1 MKALKYLLVAAAS
14 IAALIV
20 LAVVILVAT
29 FDPNK
34 YKLQL
39 AAAVLDKTGRTLAI
53 EGNLG
58 LSVFPSIGIASGKMS
73 LSERN
78 SGKIF
83 ARFDEAR
90 LSLALIPLLSRQVV
104 VDRIVISG
112 LAVDLVKH
120 ADGRTNFDDLLG
132 APGRAPARRSKEE
145 PGRTEAVQL
154 DIAGID
160 VRSSAVSWRDESSG
174 GEFKATIDQ
183 FKTGRIASGVPG
195 ELSLSAR
202 VESSKPPVKSRI
214 KLSSA
219 YRFDLDKRKISLTR
233 LDLTVSDEGA
243 GASAPP
249 ISLKGDLE
257 VDLAPQSIRFDL
269 ALDRLDL
276 DAYLGS
282 APAAKPAAGP
292 SRGAGADTPIDLSA
306 LKGLNLNGTLN
317 IGHLIASK
325 VKLENLKLG
334 VKAAAGRV
342 NVNPLEA
349 NLYEGKLAGSASIDA
364 NANRVALKSQL
375 GGVAIGP
382 LLHDALDNDLLEGR
396 GDVALDVQTG
406 GQTVGAMKRALAGS
420 ARLTLQNGAIKGINL
435 SEAVRKVRALTGSA
449 SAEEPTAGG
458 AERTDFTD
466 LSASFLIKDGV
477 AHNDDLSAK
486 SPLLRLS
493 GSGNIDIGGG
503 SIDYLAKPSIV
514 QSSAGQGGKDSAEL
528 RGVTVPVRITGPLG
542 APRFRI
548 DLSGAAGEAAKQKVE
563 EKLRDRVQDRL
574 KSLLK
579 R

>member
-1 MKALKYLLVAAAS
+1 
-14 IAALIV
+14 
-20 LAVVILVAT
+20 
-29 FDPNK
+29 
-34 YKLQL
+34 
-39 AAAVLDKTGRTLAI
+39 
-53 EGNLG
+53 
-58 LSVFPSIGIASGKMS
+58 
-73 LSERN
+73 
-78 SGKIF
+78 
-83 ARFDEAR
+83 
-90 LSLALIPLLSRQVV
+90 
-104 VDRIVISG
+104 
-112 LAVDLVKH
+112 
-120 ADGRTNFDDLLG
+120 
-132 APGRAPARRSKEE
+132 
-145 PGRTEAVQL
+145 
-154 DIAGID
+154 
-160 VRSSAVSWRDESSG
+160 
-174 GEFKATIDQ
+174 
-183 FKTGRIASGVPG
+183 
-195 ELSLSAR
+195 
-202 VESSKPPVKSRI
+202 
-214 KLSSA
+214 
-219 YRFDLDKRKISLTR
+219 
-233 LDLTVSDEGA
+233 
-243 GASAPP
+243 
-249 ISLKGDLE
+249 
-257 VDLAPQSIRFDL
+257 
-269 ALDRLDL
+269 
-276 DAYLGS
+276 
-282 APAAKPAAGP
+282 
-292 SRGAGADTPIDLSA
+292 
-306 LKGLNLNGTLN
+306 
-317 IGHLIASK
+317 

-435 SEAVRKVRALTGSA
+435 SEAVRKVRALSGSA

>member
-1 MKALKYLLVAAAS
+1 MKALKYLLIAAAG

-20 LAVVILVAT
+20 LALVVLVAT

-53 EGNLG
+53 QGNLG

-83 ARFDEAR
+83 ARFDEAK
-90 LSLALIPLLSRQVV
+90 LSLALIPLLSRQIV

-112 LAVDLVKH
+112 LVVDLVKH
-120 ADGRTNFDDLLG
+120 TDGKTNFDDLLG
-132 APGRAPARRSKEE
+132 APGRAPAGRPKEE
-145 PGRTEAVQL
+145 AGRPEAVHL

-160 VRSSAVSWRDESSG
+160 IRSSAVSWRDESSG
-174 GEFKATIDQ
+174 SQFKATIDE
-183 FKTGRIASGVPG
+183 FRTGHIASGVPG

-202 VESSKPPVKSRI
+202 VEGSKPPVKSRI
-214 KLSSA
+214 KLSST
-219 YRFDLDKRKISLTR
+219 YRFDLDKKKVSLTR

-249 ISLKGDLE
+249 ISLKGDVE
-257 VDLAPQSIRFDL
+257 MDLAPQSIRFDV

-282 APAAKPAAGP
+282 APGAKPTAGP
-292 SRGAGADTPIDLSA
+292 SRGAGTDTPIDLSA
-306 LKGLNLNGTLN
+306 LKGLNLNGALK
-317 IGHLIASK
+317 IGDLIASK

-349 NLYEGKLAGSASIDA
+349 DLYQGKLAGSASIDA
-364 NANRVALKSQL
+364 NTNRVALKSRL

-406 GQTVGAMKRALAGS
+406 GHTVGAMKKALAGS
-420 ARLTLQNGAIKGINL
+420 ARLNVQNGAIKGINL
-435 SEAVRKVRALTGSA
+435 SEAIRKVRALRGSA
-449 SAEEPTAGG
+449 PAEAPKAGG
-458 AERTDFTD
+458 AERTDFTE
-466 LSASFLIKDGV
+466 LSASFVIKDGV

-486 SPLLRLS
+486 SPLLRLT

-503 SIDYLAKPSIV
+503 SIDYLAKPSFV
-514 QSSAGQGGKDSAEL
+514 ESSAGQGGKDSAEL
-528 RGVTVPVRITGPLG
+528 RGVTVPVQITGPLE

-548 DLSGAAGEAAKQKVE
+548 DLRGPAGEAAKHKIE
-563 EKLRDRVQDRL
+563 EKLKDRVQDRL
-574 KSLLK
+574 KDLLK

>member
-120 ADGRTNFDDLLG
+120 ADGKTNFDDLLG

-160 VRSSAVSWRDESSG
+160 IRSSAVSWRDESSG

-195 ELSLSAR
+195 ELSLSAT

-282 APAAKPAAGP
+282 APAPRSIFP
-292 SRGAGADTPIDLSA
+292 R
-306 LKGLNLNGTLN
+306 
-317 IGHLIASK
+317 SK
-325 VKLENLKLG
+325 
-334 VKAAAGRV
+334 
-342 NVNPLEA
+342 
-349 NLYEGKLAGSASIDA
+349 D
-364 NANRVALKSQL
+364 
-375 GGVAIGP
+375 
-382 LLHDALDNDLLEGR
+382 
-396 GDVALDVQTG
+396 
-406 GQTVGAMKRALAGS
+406 
-420 ARLTLQNGAIKGINL
+420 
-435 SEAVRKVRALTGSA
+435 
-449 SAEEPTAGG
+449 
-458 AERTDFTD
+458 
-466 LSASFLIKDGV
+466 
-477 AHNDDLSAK
+477 
-486 SPLLRLS
+486 
-493 GSGNIDIGGG
+493 
-503 SIDYLAKPSIV
+503 
-514 QSSAGQGGKDSAEL
+514 
-528 RGVTVPVRITGPLG
+528 
-542 APRFRI
+542 
-548 DLSGAAGEAAKQKVE
+548 
-563 EKLRDRVQDRL
+563 
-574 KSLLK
+574 
-579 R
+579 